1 MMRSP
6 RSIFALSV
14 FALVILTAL
23 LSLVWLPGD
32 PFHADPYRAWE
43 NPSPSNPLGLDGSG
57 RDILSQLILGSRV
70 TVIVAV
76 GATAVAGVFGAIFA
90 LLGSVGRRWMRE
102 PIAVLIDVLIAFPTL
117 LIAMMF
123 ASVFGGSVWVV
134 VMAVGIGFG
143 VNIGRVM
150 RAEIMQVARTDYVLS
165 ARAIGTSRLRIL
177 TRHILPNVS
186 AVFILQLALAMG
198 IAILAEAGL
207 SYLGFGAPPSMPSWG
222 RMLAEAQ
229 PFLSVHPLTVM
240 WPGLTITLTVLA
252 SYLLGDTLRETLDP
266 NLRTRANPRKTTS
279 TGVFA
284 R

>member
-6 RSIFALSV
+6 RFIFAFSV
-14 FALVILTAL
+14 FTLIALTAL
-23 LSLVWLPGD
+23 VSLVWLPGD
-32 PFHADPYRAWE
+32 PFHADPYRAWQ
-43 NPSPSNPLGLDGSG
+43 NPSLSNPLGLDGSG

-76 GATAVAGVFGAIFA
+76 CATAVAGVFGAIFA

-102 PIAVLIDVLIAFPTL
+102 PVAVLIDVLIAFPTL

-165 ARAIGTSRLRIL
+165 ARAIGASRLSIL

-198 IAILAEAGL
+198 VAILAEAGL

-240 WPGLTITLTVLA
+240 WPGLAITLTVLA
-252 SYLLGDTLRETLDP
+252 SYLLGDALREALDP
-266 NLRTRANPRKTTS
+266 KLRTRANPPKTTT